1 MGNSDIPEGLSANLR
16 KAVCWISETV
26 QEYPEK
32 SRRDIVHQAE
42 LKFDLTPRE
51 CEFLNTHFADII
63 NRKC

>member
-1 MGNSDIPEGLSANLR
+1 MGNTDTPQGLSANLR

-32 SRRDIVHQAE
+32 SRRDIISQAE

-51 CEFLNTHFADII
+51 CDFLNTNFMEVI